1 MNKTDITKAV
11 VAFVVGAGTSK
22 IVKEII
28 KNNTTPDKV
37 TDKAAIMIASY
48 VLGAIAA
55 DASKQW
61 TDAKIDK
68 LIAWWTDKFKA
79 MAESTES

>member
-1 MNKTDITKAV
+1 MTKTELAKAI
-11 VAFVVGAGTSK
+11 VGIVIGSGTAK
-22 IVKEII
+22 VVKEII
-28 KNNTTPDKV
+28 KNNVSPDSV

-55 DASKQW
+55 DSSKGW

-68 LIAWWTDKFKA
+68 IIAEWTKFK
-79 MAESTES
+79 SKDNPTV